1 MIGVKRCVNVSI
13 TVAAVKFLRID
24 KPFSVSGSAVDS
36 LYCVCN
42 DTVLIRKSKIKETVH
57 AALIIFR
64 IDTIII
70 PCLSYQICILFFGF
84 HHVIKP
90 GQDCNIF
97 IICARIKFLYC
108 IQAETIHAEI
118 QPELHDLL
126 KFCFQC
132 FIIPVQIR
140 HLAPELSF
148 IIPAGS
154 FHRIITAQFF
164 FGKII
169 IIYIRAL

>member
-36 LYCVCN
+36 LYCVCY
-42 DTVLIRKSKIKETVH
+42 DTVLIRKSEIKETVH
-57 AALIIFR
+57 ATLIIFR
-64 IDTIII
+64 IDTVII
-70 PCLSYQICILFFGF
+70 PRLSDQICILFFGF
-84 HHVIKP
+84 HHIVKP

-97 IICARIKFLYC
+97 IICTRIKFLYC
-108 IQAETIHAEI
+108 IQTETVHAEI

-126 KFCFQC
+126 KLCFQC

-140 HLAPELSF
+140 HLAPELSL
-148 IIPAGS
+148 IIPVSS